1 MTSRDSSQPAQDRTA
16 LNRAETAR
24 EIRGDVSIIQ
34 FNCGQ
39 ANYNTSR
46 PIFNALEPAKRQLL
60 VIQEPA
66 LNKHTG
72 TTYCPRGFK
81 LIYEANPATRVC
93 FMVSEELGTGQWRHQ
108 TYGPHVI
115 KLEIQTED
123 GNLSIINVYNPQDNG
138 PRIRTWTLI
147 EKALNEAEGEI
158 ILLGD
163 FNAHHPAWGGIHVEQ
178 EPQAS
183 HLLQETQ
190 RRGLHLITLRG
201 EATFK
206 RGTRESVID
215 LTFMMEGIKRRV
227 IQCKPRDNGAI
238 NLDSI
243 LIKIQLTTQAKLKPP
258 SRRYA
263 LKKLDKEALIKH
275 IKESQW
281 YQGPDPLS
289 KLQDVIKE
297 GLERYCPR

>member
-1 MTSRDSSQPAQDRTA
+1 MMSSRDPNQPAQEENTQNKAA
-16 LNRAETAR
+16 LKIERQRN
-24 EIRGDVSIIQ
+24 VSIIQ

-46 PIFNALEPAKRQLL
+46 PIFDALEPEKRLL
-60 VIQEPA
+60 LAIQEPA
-66 LNKHTG
+66 FNKHTG
-72 TTYCPRGFK
+72 ITYYPRGFK
-81 LIYEANPATRVC
+81 LIYEVNPATRVC

-163 FNAHHPAWGGIHVEQ
+163 FNAHHPAWGGIHVER

-190 RRGLHLITLRG
+190 RRGLHLITPRG

-215 LTFMMEGIKRRV
+215 LTFMTEGIKRRV
-227 IQCKPRDNGAI
+227 IQCKPRDNWAI
-238 NLDSI
+238 NLDHI
-243 LIKIQLTTQAKLKPP
+243 LIEIQLTTQAKPKPP

-281 YQGPDPLS
+281 HQGPDPLS

-297 GLERYCPR
+297 GLERHCP

>member
-1 MTSRDSSQPAQDRTA
+1 MMSSRDLSQPAQEVNTQ
-16 LNRAETAR
+16 NRAEPAEEMQR
-24 EIRGDVSIIQ
+24 DISIIQ

-46 PIFNALEPAKRQLL
+46 PIFDALEPAKRQLL

-138 PRIRTWTLI
+138 PRIRTWARI
-147 EKALNEAEGEI
+147 EKALNNAEGEI

-163 FNAHHPAWGGIHVEQ
+163 FNAHHPAWGGIHVER

-190 RRGLHLITLRG
+190 
-201 EATFK
+201 
-206 RGTRESVID
+206 
-215 LTFMMEGIKRRV
+215 
-227 IQCKPRDNGAI
+227 
-238 NLDSI
+238 
-243 LIKIQLTTQAKLKPP
+243 
-258 SRRYA
+258 
-263 LKKLDKEALIKH
+263 
-275 IKESQW
+275 
-281 YQGPDPLS
+281 
-289 KLQDVIKE
+289 
-297 GLERYCPR
+297 